1 MNIINTMRDFFST
14 QDWKLVIAGFGMIT
28 IFILIIY
35 LISLIVISFQNRKEA
50 VNIKL
55 PDINTYNNNIEVK
68 KQFEDAKVL
77 EVELISAE
85 QDVVKNAQLKDD
97 ENLFLT
103 ALSIETKKYIP
114 ATIEDI
120 DMPQVGEIDYEAIK
134 LEIAEKAREKDM
146 STLSMLK
153 KLAQADELETLEE
166 NFIDININD
175 GGAI

>member
-1 MNIINTMRDFFST
+1 MEAFFAS
-14 QDWKLVIAGFGMIT
+14 QNGKLVIAGLGMIT

-35 LISLIVISFQNRKEA
+35 LMSLIVISFQNRQEA

-55 PDINTYNNNIEVK
+55 PDIDTYNKNTEVE

-85 QDVVKNAQLKDD
+85 QDVVKNPQPKDD

-114 ATIEDI
+114 ATMEEIH
-120 DMPQVGEIDYEAIK
+120 MPQVGEIDYEAVK
-134 LEIAEKAREKDM
+134 LQKAERERDKDT

-153 KLAQADELETLEE
+153 KLAQADKLETLEE
-166 NFIDININD
+166 KFIDMN
-175 GGAI
+175 GGDVI